1 VVAHARRV
9 KAPASKRI
17 CAALTAGVLSVGMV
31 APTAVAKPPRGEC
44 RNAEPA
50 HPVVRLLPWAQQ
62 QLMPQRAW
70 RFTTGGG
77 VLVAVVDS
85 GVDTDNP
92 QLRRPGKVLPGH
104 DFYLRG
110 RYPGTYDCVSHGT
123 GVAGIIAA
131 DGADRIGFEGIA
143 PGARILPVRI
153 SERELDDNGQT
164 EAIDQNIL
172 ANGIRWAVD
181 RGARV
186 INLSVAGTQDHA
198 PVRRAV
204 AYAVQHDVVVVAAV
218 GNQQTA
224 NDSMLP
230 SYPADYPGVIGVG
243 AINNSGV
250 RVGASQVGPYVD
262 LVAPGE
268 AVLTTTR
275 AGGHAYQSGTS
286 FATPFVAGTAALVRA
301 AWPKLTADQVA
312 RRLMATAAPAPG
324 GTNSMEY
331 GAGIVDPYRAVAEGM
346 PAGRPAAM
354 PAATAVKPDPQQLAA
369 AAWWQAQGTQ
379 ARSVALLAGGGTAAV
394 ILLCSLLIVGRRRR
408 WTVTRHTSGRQAGHA
423 DELPPEFLFARRPDE
438 V

>member
-1 VVAHARRV
+1 MKTH
-9 KAPASKRI
+9 ASKRI
-17 CAALTAGVLSVGMV
+17 CAALTAGVLSVGVV
-31 APTAVAKPPRGEC
+31 ASPAVAKPPRGEC

-50 HPVVRLLPWAQQ
+50 HPVVRMLPWAQQ
-62 QLMPQRAW
+62 QLMAQRAW

-85 GVDTDNP
+85 GVDTDHP

-104 DFYLRG
+104 DFYLVG
-110 RYPGTYDCVSHGT
+110 RLPGTYDCVSHGT

-131 DGADRIGFEGIA
+131 DAEPRIGFEGIA
-143 PGARILPVRI
+143 PDARILPVRI
-153 SERELDDNGQT
+153 SERELNDNGQT
-164 EAIDQNIL
+164 QAIDQNIL
-172 ANGIRWAVD
+172 AQGIRWAVD

-186 INLSVAGTQDHA
+186 INLSIAGSEDHA

-204 AYAVQHDVVVVAAV
+204 AYAVAHDVVVVAAV
-218 GNQQTA
+218 GNRQSA
-224 NDSMLP
+224 RGSELP
-230 SYPADYPGVIGVG
+230 SYPASYPGVIGVG
-243 AINNSGV
+243 SITNAGV
-250 RVGASQVGPYVD
+250 RANASQIGPYVD

-268 AVLTTTR
+268 SVLTTTR
-275 AGGHAYQSGTS
+275 VGGHAYQSGTS

-331 GAGIVDPYRAVAEGM
+331 GAGVVDPYRAVAEGM
-346 PAGRPAAM
+346 PVGRPAAM
-354 PAATAVKPDPQQLAA
+354 PAATLVQPDPHRIAA

-379 ARSVALLAGGGTAAV
+379 ARRAALVAGGGTAIA
-394 ILLCSLLIVGRRRR
+394 ILLCCLLIVGRRRR
-408 WTVTRHTSGRQAGHA
+408 WAVTRHASGRQAVRA

-438 V
+438 A